1 VRYVFLSRVA
11 EKGVLT
17 IPKGH
22 RSKIPADRKLEVAFN
37 VGVSF
42 V

>member
-1 VRYVFLSRVA
+1 M
-11 EKGVLT
+11 LT
-17 IPKGH
+17 ILKGH

-37 VGVSF
+37 VGISF